1 MKFFL
6 SERADGYEGLE
17 DEDLGFRE
25 WNFFF
30 FFLEQTVLFTMY
42 IKDFKKKIVTVNVPT
57 NEQKFE
63 KRNELR
69 RGENETIEAADC
81 Y

>member
-1 MKFFL
+1 MKI
-6 SERADGYEGLE
+6 
-17 DEDLGFRE
+17 
-25 WNFFF
+25 
-30 FFLEQTVLFTMY
+30 EQTVLFTMY